1 MKPFPRVT
9 WVHCGPHWLLCV
21 FGSRRRGTVGGGYAG
36 DVTSHRY
43 DVIAESAEVPEQ
55 RFPRRWM
62 AKRFIE
68 RAASEHWYREQM
80 RVAAMNDEERAEYDR
95 EQERLRALGDEVAKY
110 FEGVK

>member
-1 MKPFPRVT
+1 
-9 WVHCGPHWLLCV
+9 
-21 FGSRRRGTVGGGYAG
+21 
-36 DVTSHRY
+36 
-43 DVIAESAEVPEQ
+43 
-55 RFPRRWM
+55 M